1 MDVDASL
8 RPIDAVQSVLAAK
21 LAFVK
26 ANARQTPAPSQ
37 LLAFLRALGAAV
49 APPLA
54 RCPPDVR
61 RVVARALA
69 RVGWD
74 LKRNAPV
81 RATPPAARELAEML
95 DGTLGFLAK
104 CARDARA
111 FLAENPVADE
121 AEAPRFLSRARPLAR
136 LSGTRRG
143 SPRT

>member
-1 MDVDASL
+1 M
-8 RPIDAVQSVLAAK
+8 
-21 LAFVK
+21 
-26 ANARQTPAPSQ
+26 
-37 LLAFLRALGAAV
+37 
-49 APPLA
+49 
-54 RCPPDVR
+54 R

-121 AEAPRFLSRARPLAR
+121 AEAPRFSRARALSRAR